1 MHILKKRK
9 RLLKLCFLL
18 LSTCV
23 FNFHVCSQQLNQHEF
38 DSILN
43 IESINSFQKITLLK
57 RKLKNSENQQ
67 ETAKLY
73 YKTAVYCWNKKKQF
87 PWALKE
93 GIYFLKQE
101 QLIRNTLE
109 SKKTSLIERNLFN
122 LGLFYKELKDYANAI
137 KYLDELVF
145 YIKTPNKQLAKS
157 YKLKGNIYTNQGD
170 FGRAK
175 NYLNRSRK
183 ILKKLGLEKELF
195 KVNNDLLKLL
205 IDKKDNKSFSFYEEI
220 SEENKIIKDSF
231 NATFNDK
238 LKFLHNSASILYR
251 NKYYKQSIIAYKKV
265 QKMLLKTNDSSSLSD
280 FYNNFC
286 LPFLKELKQDSAKY
300 YCKKGLRY
308 TNSKNTLGKSALY
321 NNLGDIYLSE
331 SKFDK
336 AFSYYDKAI
345 QTISSDNSNEFSTT
359 IYFKDLLDYYLDKL
373 NALITFYEVKQDS
386 RILYEAYELLIK
398 IDSQFDTIYHT
409 SKERISKLF
418 WREEGRDFYINAVKI
433 CYRLNKLNEV
443 FYYVEKSKGVL
454 LLENTNNQFAKK
466 LANLSGALIQKEDSL
481 QKRILSFKEQINNT
495 PKASL
500 KDSLFLAK
508 ETYFNF
514 LNALENNNIN
524 YYRYKTNIP
533 ITTIKATKKN
543 LRNDEVAI
551 SYILG
556 DNSGYVLV
564 ISKNEYEVLPIK
576 QYKELVSL
584 VNEYKK
590 LCLSPIQY
598 KTELNRFKDVSNKL
612 YQILFPK
619 EFEAYF
625 KRYNK
630 YSIVTDGILN
640 TISFDALIPFI
651 NEDGSFKYLIEEK
664 EIVYHNS
671 LSLTLLNNTL
681 KTPFFKTQYNFIINN
696 FKDSS
701 FASLTTKKEPFF
713 NDKMF
718 TDKQV
723 SKKNFIKEFKEAS
736 SVFISSHAKGT
747 NTIPWIA
754 LYDQKLYLNELFFLS
769 SPKNFVVLN
778 ACETGVGK
786 LQTGEGS
793 YNLTRGFLNAGA
805 KSVLAAQ
812 WQVNEKYNTEILKTF
827 FKALKKGNSKST
839 SLAIAKR
846 TYLKKHENTNLN
858 SPYYW
863 AVTTITG
870 NDSPLPFNNNYT
882 VLIIV
887 LAILLILFILKY
899 SNKRLNS

>member
-23 FNFHVCSQQLNQHEF
+23 FNFHVCSQQLSQYEF

-43 IESINSFQKITLLK
+43 IERINSSQKITLLK
-57 RKLKNSENQQ
+57 RKLKNSEKQQ

-87 PWALKE
+87 SWALKE

-101 QLIRNTLE
+101 QLIRNILE

-122 LGLFYKELKDYANAI
+122 LGLFYKELKDYTNAI
-137 KYLDELVF
+137 SYLDELIS
-145 YIKTPNKQLAKS
+145 YIKTPNKQLAKC
-157 YKLKGNIYTNQGD
+157 YKLKGNIYTNLGD
-170 FGRAK
+170 FERA
-175 NYLNRSRK
+175 NNNLNK
-183 ILKKLGLEKELF
+183 AKQIFKKLNLEGQLF

-205 IDKKDNKSFSFYEEI
+205 IDKKDKNSFPVYQKISKENEKLITKFPKTSFKYRF
-220 SEENKIIKDSF
+220 D
-231 NATFNDK
+231 
-238 LKFLHNSASILYR
+238 FLYNSASILY
-251 NKYYKQSIIAYKKV
+251 NHKFYKRSIPWYKDALKV
-265 QKMLLKTNDSSSLSD
+265 LLHTKDSVRLAN
-280 FYNNFC
+280 FHNNFS
-286 LPFLKELKQDSAKY
+286 LVFLKVSEPDSAKF
-300 YCKKGLRY
+300 YCKKGLTY
-308 TNSKNTLGKSALY
+308 TNSKNVLEESALY
-321 NNLGDIYLSE
+321 DNLGDIYLSE

-336 AFSYYDKAI
+336 AFFYYDKAI
-345 QTISSDNSNEFSTT
+345 QTISSDNSNEFSIT
-359 IYFKDLLDYYLDKL
+359 IYFKDLLGYHLDKL
-373 NALITFYEVKQDS
+373 NALITFYEAKQDPS
-386 RILYEAYELLIK
+386 VLNKAYELLIK
-398 IDSQFDTIYHT
+398 IDSQFDTIYYT

-418 WREEGRDFYINAVKI
+418 WRKKGRDFYINAVKI
-433 CYRLNKLNEV
+433 CYRLNKLKEV
-443 FYYVEKSKGVL
+443 FYYVEKSKGML

-466 LANLSGALIQKEDSL
+466 LANLSDTLIQKEDSL

-495 PKASL
+495 PKAAL
-500 KDSLFLAK
+500 NDSLFLAK
-508 ETYFNF
+508 EAYFNF
-514 LNALENNNIN
+514 LNILENKNVN

-533 ITTIKATKKN
+533 ITTIKAIRKN

-556 DNSGYVLV
+556 DNSGYVLI

-576 QYKELVSL
+576 HYKTLVSL

-598 KTELNRFKDVSNKL
+598 KAELNRFKDVSNRL

-640 TISFDALIPFI
+640 TISFDALIPFVK
-651 NEDGSFKYLIEEK
+651 EDSSFKYLIEEK

-701 FASLTTKKEPFF
+701 FTSLTTKKEPFF

-747 NTIPWIA
+747 NNIPWIA
-754 LYDQKLYLNELFFLS
+754 LYDQKLYLNELFFLN
-769 SPKNFVVLN
+769 SPKNFVVLD

-839 SLAIAKR
+839 SLAFAKR
-846 TYLKKHENTNLN
+846 AYLKKHENTNLN

-870 NDSPLPFNNNYT
+870 NDSPLPFNYNYT
-882 VLIIV
+882 ILITVLVILVILYV
-887 LAILLILFILKY
+887 LRYL
-899 SNKRLNS
+899 NKRID

>member
-1 MHILKKRK
+1 MHASKKHK
-9 RLLKLCFLL
+9 RLLKLCFLSL
-18 LSTCV
+18 CASV

-67 ETAKLY
+67 KTAKLY

-87 PWALKE
+87 SWGLKE

-122 LGLFYKELKDYANAI
+122 LGLFYKELKDYTNAI
-137 KYLDELVF
+137 RYLDELVF

-157 YKLKGNIYTNQGD
+157 YKLKGNIYTNLGD
-170 FGRAK
+170 FERA
-175 NYLNRSRK
+175 NNNLNK
-183 ILKKLGLEKELF
+183 AKQIFKKLKLEGQLF

-205 IDKKDNKSFSFYEEI
+205 IDKKDKNSFSVYQKI
-220 SEENKIIKDSF
+220 SKENEKLITKLPEASF
-231 NATFNDK
+231 KN
-238 LKFLHNSASILYR
+238 KFDFLYNSASILYR
-251 NKYYKQSIIAYKKV
+251 YKYYKESIITYKEV
-265 QKMLLKTNDSSSLSD
+265 QKMLLKTNDSTRLAD
-280 FYNNFC
+280 FYNNFS
-286 LPFLKELKQDSAKY
+286 LPFLKESKQDSAKY

-308 TNSKNTLGKSALY
+308 TNSSSLLKSALY
-321 NNLGDIYLSE
+321 DNLGDIYLSE

-336 AFSYYDKAI
+336 AISYYDKAI

-433 CYRLNKLNEV
+433 CYRLNKLKEV
-443 FYYVEKSKGVL
+443 FYYVEKSKGML

-466 LANLSGALIQKEDSL
+466 LANLSGTLIQKEDSL

-495 PKASL
+495 PKAVL

-514 LNALENNNIN
+514 LNALEKNNIN
-524 YYRYKTNIP
+524 YYRYKTSIP

-651 NEDGSFKYLIEEK
+651 NEEGSFKYLIEEK

-701 FASLTTKKEPFF
+701 FTSLTTKKEPFF

-754 LYDQKLYLNELFFLS
+754 LYDQKLYLNELFFLN

-805 KSVLAAQ
+805 KSVLATQ

-839 SLAIAKR
+839 SLAFAKR
-846 TYLKKHENTNLN
+846 AYLKKHENTNLN

-887 LAILLILFILKY
+887 FAILLILFILKY